1 MSNSSGVFDRTIVQ
15 FPFTETDIGG
25 TNSAGSSDAV
35 HWFDMSQVEEFG
47 CLVELGTWN
56 ATDDLDT
63 CKLEQATSS
72 TGTGKK
78 DLTTSGASLNYD
90 TGNPVDADGNKV
102 FLSCRSEDLDVANGY
117 RYVRVYLAET
127 GNTGVD
133 NVSAV
138 YVGVRP
144 STQRRE
150 LNGAAA
156 TGELV
161 YVKPS

>member
-1 MSNSSGVFDRTIVQ
+1 MGIITDDQVIE

-35 HWFDMSQVEEFG
+35 HWFDMRDFDEF
-47 CLVELGTWN
+47 CAMVELGTWN

-72 TGTGKK
+72 AGAGKK
-78 DLTTSGASLNYD
+78 DLTTSSATGDYD
-90 TGNPVDADGNKV
+90 TDTPVDADGDRV
-102 FLSCRSEDLDVANGY
+102 FLEVKASDLDVANNF

-138 YVGVRP
+138 YVARKARYPHSQLPV
-144 STQRRE
+144 
-150 LNGAAA
+150 AAA
-156 TGELV
+156 SGSKV
-161 YVKPS
+161 YVTRSGS